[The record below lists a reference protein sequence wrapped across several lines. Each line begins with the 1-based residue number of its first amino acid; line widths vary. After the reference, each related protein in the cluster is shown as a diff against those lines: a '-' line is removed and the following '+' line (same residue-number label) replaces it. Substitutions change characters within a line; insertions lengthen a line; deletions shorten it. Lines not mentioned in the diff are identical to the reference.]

1 MIECKSTDLKI
12 YALKS
17 GIFYKM
23 LRIGDWGSKHL
34 SGSLC
39 DLPVSVFRFNPRFF
53 NRLSS
58 GTADGFRCSIEKR
71 GQECPLF
78 L

>member
-39 DLPVSVFRFNPRFF
+39 DLPFYAFRFKTHHF

-58 GTADGFRCSIEKR
+58 GTADGFRCSIGKR
-71 GQECPLF
+71 EATKLEAQ
-78 L
+78 